1 MAEEL
6 FGEPVDTEGA
16 PELFGVAD
24 SGEEP
29 ELFGVAD
36 SGEEPELFG
45 VAEQAPAPAEEEED
59 ISFIGDFARG
69 VASAPVTIARGIG
82 ELAALGVDTAFDTDY
97 VDDVSGAF
105 DSVDDVIAPQG
116 ATGEVTRDLLAF
128 GAGFIPIAGWIGR
141 AGMVAKGGKGAG
153 KAASKFM
160 QSAEK
165 FGSTKPGKA
174 LLGNR
179 AKVLGATALGGGLYE
194 GVISS
199 GGRSTLSDSVEF
211 LPEALKTERD
221 TGLTGREEAFRQF
234 RNRAR
239 QAAEATALGGA
250 FDTALLGLGRGSRAL
265 GSAPVV
271 GPALSKTAQVSMKGW
286 DTLGQLASRVPGS
299 QTVKRN
305 ARRYF
310 SPGGGLAAP
319 IRGALRDVQN
329 VQTDLKQTVASLL
342 DQYDQKAKKVA
353 KESAKRSQRQDF
365 MEQMERDVLEYLET
379 PVGQRI
385 SLKYGDDFQGT
396 VDELAEVANQLEDRL
411 IKNLEDTVAEA
422 PTIQRP
428 FLGPIQMSRGEPG
441 TLARP
446 QREVAKAALET
457 IKANRQQAKTHL
469 SRVYELH
476 RNPAQ
481 LYDDLGGKDL
491 LTSKRFKD
499 AEDLLT
505 QLRTRNNT
513 VDPDMARRNARAQ
526 LLDVL
531 NLKPLGDDL
540 TPDNIQKAID
550 NRLRQV
556 RDDVMG
562 TGGGVTAPDAPV
574 FKLPKG
580 ILQDR
585 VELTKYAPVRAL
597 LGEITSPR
605 ERLRY
610 MLDNVVEL
618 DTSMAFYNNQA
629 RTATSAANALEQLE
643 QGQRP
648 SYVYLPDSPRSPDAA
663 ADLEALQGRFSYAAM
678 GQKELTDQAED
689 YLRQQGYVKLGEQ
702 NLDDVAGGRFGT
714 LSGMYVPRELR
725 DSLTAPL
732 QLSMNPLAQ
741 LGSMLSQMKGLTQK
755 MTIVP
760 NPASRVR
767 DLLGNEMMVIGSGN
781 TSGGF
786 GQSRG
791 QAMST
796 IFRAVQNLDQ
806 DGTEALARK
815 LNLAGVTDSNVLLNT
830 LKSIADDGPKFGAP
844 EKLRGGIE
852 ALETKTP
859 GMAPLL
865 NFFEKTTQG
874 VDALAKARVLLGEE
888 AKMRE
893 VLGSVADSEADEEFI
908 LDWMQRSGL
917 IERTRS
923 EVDMIGPVATAGR
936 GRVKRALD
944 PVETVAA
951 DRTRKFMPTY
961 SEIGT
966 AVREADRL
974 LPFGNFT
981 SFASENI
988 RNMANILETG
998 VRELATQADDDLI
1011 AALGRQRAE
1020 RLVRETRALGAQRLT
1035 GLLTVSSILPKTMVR
1050 AGQDATGMTDE
1061 QMDRLHE
1068 QADYFQKGQDLV
1080 PLSFDGEGKV
1090 EYINLSYTAPYAF
1103 VTDSVQAA
1111 LRGYQERGRLNQS
1124 EVEQIGGSIYDLVG
1138 SLADP
1143 FASESIFFERVR
1155 DALPSSGPGSLGI
1168 GRGGET
1174 QTGARIYDETDSWG
1188 DKASRG
1194 FAHVLDSVVPA
1205 IVKLGATGQK
1215 GELEPGRLT
1224 RSMLAVPDARG
1235 REYSVAEEIGRQ
1247 ITGFTPMEIN
1257 LKRDFEFAGKA
1268 YAPRRSTAKQ
1278 AANRVIRAADST
1290 ESDIYRGWDNYLDSL
1305 YREQSQLYNDIL
1317 SARELGLSDYEIR
1330 RNLVQKANLGTAE
1343 VNAIMRGEFWPGLT
1357 SREIRQDVLRQSTQE
1372 DVRRITTRVPWS
1384 QLNRISNERRRQPLD
1399 PELFREGRD
1408 TMAARRQ
1415 GATDTSGDA
1424 TAGLFDG
1431 VQGVEQSPTPAPAA
1445 SAAGLFD
1452 GVQGVEQ
1459 SPTPAPAPA
1468 PSPAPAPEERQAPP
1482 AELLGGNLFDRMR
1495 NSELLRQR
1503 GEE

>member
-1 MAEEL
+1 
-6 FGEPVDTEGA
+6 VQT
-16 PELFGVAD
+16 
-24 SGEEP
+24 
-29 ELFGVAD
+29 
-36 SGEEPELFG
+36 
-45 VAEQAPAPAEEEED
+45 AEQAPAPAEEEED

-128 GAGFIPIAGWIGR
+128 GAGFIPVAGWIGR

-286 DTLGQLASRVPGS
+286 DTLGKYSGKLPFAQ
-299 QTVKRN
+299 QTKDAAV
-305 ARRYF
+305 RYF
-310 SPGGGLAAP
+310 APGGGLDP
-319 IRGALRDVQN
+319 EIRNALREVDGVTNYNRN
-329 VQTDLKQTVASLL
+329 VAASLL
-342 DQYDQKAKKVA
+342 SRFDKASKKVVKA
-353 KESAKRSQRQDF
+353 SAKRSQRQDI
-365 MEQMERDVLEYLET
+365 MNQMQEDILKYLDT
-379 PVGQRI
+379 PAGDRVA
-385 SLKYGDDFQGT
+385 LKYGDEIQGL
-396 VDELAEVANQLEDRL
+396 VDELVTVNTELQDRL
-411 IKNLEDTVAEA
+411 IKNLEDVVKTA
-422 PTIQRP
+422 PSVNVP
-428 FLGPIQMSRGEPG
+428 FMGPSGNQIARGEPG
-441 TLARP
+441 SLARP
-446 QREVAKAALET
+446 QREAAEATLKILKENQAQGKA
-457 IKANRQQAKTHL
+457 HL
-469 SRVYELH
+469 TRIYELH
-476 RNPAQ
+476 QDPAK
-481 LYDDLGGKDL
+481 LYQSLGGKNL
-491 LTSKRFKD
+491 LDNPKFKA
-499 AEDLLT
+499 AEDLLVSERYGGEGIDPAL
-505 QLRTRNNT
+505 QRRNVREILLRTLNLR
-513 VDPDMARRNARAQ
+513 VHDGDLSPESIERAINSRMGQ
-526 LLDVL
+526 IKQDVL
-531 NLKPLGDDL
+531 GQGKGLKA
-540 TPDNIQKAID
+540 Q
-550 NRLRQV
+550 
-556 RDDVMG
+556 
-562 TGGGVTAPDAPV
+562 DAPV
-574 FKLPKG
+574 YKLPKG

-585 VELTKYAPVRAL
+585 VDITKYASVRAL
-597 LGEITSPR
+597 LGEITSPD

-610 MLDNVVEL
+610 MLDDMVQL
-618 DTSMAFYNNQA
+618 DTSLSFYNGQA
-629 RTATSAANALEQLE
+629 QTAVPAAQALDQLA
-643 QGQRP
+643 QSDGRRP
-648 SYVYLPDSPRSPDAA
+648 SYVFMPDHGRSPNPAQDIQ
-663 ADLEALQGRFSYAAM
+663 DLNLKYGEGLTQAKVQEEALTR
-678 GQKELTDQAED
+678 
-689 YLRQQGYVKLGEQ
+689 LRQEGYVKLGEQ
-702 NLDDVAGGRFGT
+702 NLDDIAGGQFGG
-714 LSGMYVPRELR
+714 LSGMYVPRELY
-725 DSLTAPL
+725 DNLTAPL
-732 QLSMNPLAQ
+732 QMSMNPLAQ

-760 NPASRVR
+760 NPASRAR
-767 DLLGNEMMVIGSGN
+767 DVMGNELMVVGSGN
-781 TSGGF
+781 ASSGF
-786 GQSRG
+786 GQSTG
-791 QAMST
+791 ESMST

-806 DGTEALARK
+806 GGQEVFAQK
-815 LNLAGVTDSNVLLNT
+815 LGMTGAADTNLLINQLD
-830 LKSIADDGPKFGAP
+830 SIASEGPRFGAP
-844 EKLRGGIE
+844 EKLRKTIDT
-852 ALETKTP
+852 LETKTP
-859 GMAPLL
+859 LLAPMME
-865 NFFEKTTQG
+865 FFEKTTRG
-874 VDALAKARVLLGEE
+874 VDAFAKARVLLGEE
-888 AKMRE
+888 AKLRE
-893 VLGSVADSEADEEFI
+893 VLGSVADSKADEEFF

-917 IERTRS
+917 IDRTRS
-923 EVDMIGPVATAGR
+923 EADLMGVRPISGKKGVAPR
-936 GRVKRALD
+936 ELE
-944 PVETVAA
+944 PVEVIAA

-961 SEIGT
+961 SELGT
-966 AVREADRL
+966 AVRESDRL

-988 RNMANILETG
+988 RNMANILESG
-998 VRELATQADDDLI
+998 VRELAAEVDDELI
-1011 AALGRQRAE
+1011 AAYGREKAEQGVRAI
-1020 RLVRETRALGAQRLT
+1020 RGMGAQRLT
-1035 GLLTVSSILPKTMVR
+1035 GLLTVSSILPKAMVR
-1050 AGQDATGMTDE
+1050 AGQNSTGMTDE

-1090 EYINLSYTAPYAF
+1090 DYINLSYTAPYAF

-1372 DVRRITTRVPWS
+1372 DVRRLTTRVPWA
-1384 QLNRISNERRRQPLD
+1384 QLNRISNERRRQALD

-1415 GATDTSGDA
+1415 GATETSGDA
-1424 TAGLFDG
+1424 TADLFDG
-1431 VQGVEQSPTPAPAA
+1431 VQGVEQSPTPAP
-1445 SAAGLFD
+1445 
-1452 GVQGVEQ
+1452 
-1459 SPTPAPAPA
+1459 SPA
-1468 PSPAPAPEERQAPP
+1468 PAPAPEERQAPP